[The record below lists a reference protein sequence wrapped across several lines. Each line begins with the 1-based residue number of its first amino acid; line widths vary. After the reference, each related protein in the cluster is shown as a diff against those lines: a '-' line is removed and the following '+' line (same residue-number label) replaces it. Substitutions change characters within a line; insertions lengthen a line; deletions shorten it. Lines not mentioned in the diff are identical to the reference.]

1 MIQTSFNEANLKDVT
16 NSGNGFVYSCIEA
29 YNNHYHLTIRPE
41 DVWFAILS
49 QLGIYINGNAEELRH
64 VFVAHKGKK
73 ELVVYGCGT
82 IDTFDFATFPPQ
94 IMREMS
100 KHMNDPDLPEWIKPD
115 FSTTTPDDMVVAC
128 ILMMGAMQNYFD
140 YSCTMCGLPSVTLLG
155 ERNDWQKLFDKA
167 DRLKDISEQAATFHS
182 LLKPVLGY
190 FVRSFDEPDSPE
202 VVSFWNHIAHFEDGG
217 SGPAYLSGWLT
228 AFCFWDSDGKMLY
241 QPPDVIAPGNYWAN
255 RVGCD
260 LDGTL
265 YHVVDDSGIPAGYMG
280 VPVKVI
286 DDIEYKCRM
295 VAGSV
300 GIRCASSGKPI
311 ERTPR
316 YFRSSQQT
324 ESSMTTQEVVGL
336 DSVQPL
342 SGWWM
347 FDTEGEKEPVA
358 EEGKQES
365 SVKEYSNV
373 NNVEGVEVKY
383 EKENFGEVS
392 A

>member
-1 MIQTSFNEANLKDVT
+1 
-16 NSGNGFVYSCIEA
+16 
-29 YNNHYHLTIRPE
+29 
-41 DVWFAILS
+41 
-49 QLGIYINGNAEELRH
+49 
-64 VFVAHKGKK
+64 
-73 ELVVYGCGT
+73 
-82 IDTFDFATFPPQ
+82 
-94 IMREMS
+94 
-100 KHMNDPDLPEWIKPD
+100 
-115 FSTTTPDDMVVAC
+115 
-128 ILMMGAMQNYFD
+128 
-140 YSCTMCGLPSVTLLG
+140 
-155 ERNDWQKLFDKA
+155 
-167 DRLKDISEQAATFHS
+167 
-182 LLKPVLGY
+182 LKPVLGY

-202 VVSFWNHIAHFEDGG
+202 VVSFWNRIAHFEDGG

-286 DDIEYKCRM
+286 DDKEYKCRM

-300 GIRCASSGKPI
+300 GIRCTSSGKPMGRI
-311 ERTPR
+311 PQL
-316 YFRSSQQT
+316 YIRSSQQT
-324 ESSMTTQEVVGL
+324 ESSTTTQDVIGL
-336 DSVQPL
+336 DSVQPF

-347 FDTEGEKEPVA
+347 FDTEAEKEQVA
-358 EEGKQES
+358 EKGKQES

-383 EKENFGEVS
+383 GKENFGEVS

>member
-1 MIQTSFNEANLKDVT
+1 
-16 NSGNGFVYSCIEA
+16 
-29 YNNHYHLTIRPE
+29 
-41 DVWFAILS
+41 
-49 QLGIYINGNAEELRH
+49 
-64 VFVAHKGKK
+64 
-73 ELVVYGCGT
+73 
-82 IDTFDFATFPPQ
+82 
-94 IMREMS
+94 
-100 KHMNDPDLPEWIKPD
+100 
-115 FSTTTPDDMVVAC
+115 
-128 ILMMGAMQNYFD
+128 
-140 YSCTMCGLPSVTLLG
+140 
-155 ERNDWQKLFDKA
+155 
-167 DRLKDISEQAATFHS
+167 
-182 LLKPVLGY
+182 
-190 FVRSFDEPDSPE
+190 
-202 VVSFWNHIAHFEDGG
+202 
-217 SGPAYLSGWLT
+217 
-228 AFCFWDSDGKMLY
+228 
-241 QPPDVIAPGNYWAN
+241 
-255 RVGCD
+255 
-260 LDGTL
+260 
-265 YHVVDDSGIPAGYMG
+265 
-280 VPVKVI
+280 
-286 DDIEYKCRM
+286 M